1 MEGLIILKEVALPS
15 EILAESERAVKN
27 GKAASINELIVKA
40 LKREL
45 AAQKRAE
52 IDAELAKMAEDIE
65 YQNEALQLE
74 SEFALAQ
81 WEALQLGELQE

>member
-15 EILAESERAVKN
+15 QILAESERAVKN
-27 GKAASINELIVKA
+27 GKFGSVNELIVKA

-52 IDAELAKMAEDIE
+52 IDAELADGCDPPAKKPGFCEKPGFWARKI
-65 YQNEALQLE
+65 
-74 SEFALAQ
+74 
-81 WEALQLGELQE
+81 

>member
-1 MEGLIILKEVALPS
+1 MEELIILKEVALPS
-15 EILAESERAVKN
+15 QILAESERAVKN
-27 GKAASINELIVKA
+27 GSFGSINELIIKA

-65 YQNEALQLE
+65 YQKEALQLE